1 MKSLV
6 ALALLPLIFV
16 ACSENDDGPEQ
27 LKVTT
32 ADDITAALQGT
43 WSADGALEL
52 PVDAPGLPFT
62 EVYQVQTFTFADTL
76 NTVEVTI
83 YADEGLTVPM
93 FRYQSTGPF
102 SVLAASSDFEK
113 TWNADFA
120 NTEQS
125 LEILLDSQELLD
137 GLGFSACGITE
148 VNVVYD
154 ITDGCSI
161 FPGIDECI
169 EQDII
174 QLKDDAL
181 RFGSREGNLCENR
194 ATSLQEIFYTKD

>member
-1 MKSLV
+1 MKNLV
-6 ALALLPLIFV
+6 TFVLLSLIFL
-16 ACSENDDGPEQ
+16 ACSEGDCPDQP
-27 LKVTT
+27 KVTT
-32 ADDITAALQGT
+32 VDDITAALQGT
-43 WSADGALEL
+43 WSSDDVLVV
-52 PVDAPGLPFT
+52 PVDELGLPFDN
-62 EVYQVQTFTFADTL
+62 VYQVQTFTFLDTL

-93 FRYQSTGPF
+93 FRYQSIGPF
-102 SVLAASSDFEK
+102 KVLMASPDFVT
-113 TWNADFA
+113 TWEADFA

-148 VNVVYD
+148 VNVVHD
-154 ITDGCSI
+154 ITDGCGI

-174 QLKDDAL
+174 QLRDDAL

-194 ATSLQEIFYTKD
+194 ATSLQEIIYTKE